1 MKKTLRA
8 SALLLLATAF
18 ARPAAA
24 QIVDPPV
31 VLPEAGAGEPD
42 TVRVRLELQPDSLV
56 AEPVQIDSVRL
67 AWLQAPPEARD
78 LICDRVGCFDTE
90 VPHAMNNTVLAHI
103 NYFTLRNRHYMQRV
117 LERENLYF
125 PLFEK
130 YLTKYNLPP
139 DLKYLAV
146 VESALIPT
154 AKSRVGATGLWQ
166 FMGPTAGDL
175 RLRRDEW
182 VDERMDP
189 EKATEAACKHL
200 RYLYGVFHDWE
211 LVLAAYNW
219 GAGNIQRVMRK
230 SGKRNFW
237 DMYPYMPKETR
248 NYVPSF
254 TAIMY
259 AMKYAQQHQ
268 LHSPDLKYQYA
279 QPMDTLR
286 LNGQPFD
293 MMRLSQAL
301 GLDSAAIGRYNPE
314 LKRSYL
320 PLGYRSYA
328 VQFPASLR
336 PVLQEVDRS
345 TLFTYC
351 LPQSALP
358 TPIAP
363 LPPRLEGVEPF
374 PTALMAATESRRSS
388 TTAVAA
394 APAEAPRTRRKVHT
408 VKRGQTLAELA
419 EWYGVSQTQL
429 RRWNNLTKGRA
440 LKPKQQLVVF
450 LPAKDDAPAP
460 NNVAVRP
467 TAAPAVAAAPRTPA
481 EMGVKVTKQPVRPVS
496 KPEPTESEPET
507 VAAAAP
513 APTPAAEMRKS
524 VRPTRPVAAA
534 PAKEATKAPEPE
546 TPAAPEPTTIA
557 SAPNTVQAQQDAAT
571 EYVIRKGDYLTKLA
585 RERGVSVEQLV
596 AWNNLKSEVVASGQK
611 LRLTPPTEA
620 EAAAS
625 EDEKPA
631 APEKATARAAKPDG
645 RKLPLPVQQRV
656 HVVQPGDTLYNISRR
671 YQGLTVEQLRKLNH
685 LKSDEVKPGQK
696 LIVAS

>member
-1 MKKTLRA
+1 MKKSLRA
-8 SALLLLATAF
+8 SALFLLAAAF

-24 QIVDPPV
+24 QTQLPPV
-31 VLPEAGAGEPD
+31 TMPAAGDD
-42 TVRVRLELQPDSLV
+42 TTRVQLELQPDSLV
-56 AEPVQIDSVRL
+56 AEPVSVDSVRL
-67 AWLQAPPEARD
+67 AWLQAPPEVKD
-78 LICDRVGCFDTE
+78 LIYDRVACFDTE
-90 VPHAMNNTVLAHI
+90 VPHAFNSTVLAHI
-103 NYFTLRNRHYMQRV
+103 NYFTLRNRDYMHRV

-130 YLTKYNLPP
+130 YLAKYNLPT

-259 AMKYAQQHQ
+259 TMKYAQQHQ
-268 LHSPDLKYQYA
+268 LHSPQLRYQYA

-286 LNGQPFD
+286 LNGHAFD
-293 MMRLSQAL
+293 MKRLSQAL
-301 GLDSAAIGRYNPE
+301 NLDSMAVLRYNPE
-314 LKRSYL
+314 LRRHFL
-320 PLGYRSYA
+320 PLGYRPYA
-328 VQFPASLR
+328 VQFPAERR
-336 PVLQEVDRS
+336 PLLQEVDRAV
-345 TLFTYC
+345 LFSYC
-351 LPQSALP
+351 LPQAALP
-358 TPIAP
+358 TPLEP

-374 PTALMAATESRRSS
+374 PTARVLAANSRREQ
-388 TTAVAA
+388 TAAA
-394 APAEAPRTRRKVHT
+394 APPQASEERTKRKIHT

-429 RRWNNLTKGRA
+429 RRWNNLAKGRA

-450 LPAKDDAPAP
+450 VPAKATDSPAP
-460 NNVAVRP
+460 SVATRP
-467 TAAPAVAAAPRTPA
+467 ATPPAVAAA
-481 EMGVKVTKQPVRPVS
+481 VRPAPEAAS
-496 KPEPTESEPET
+496 KAARPATKAEPKPETAE
-507 VAAAAP
+507 
-513 APTPAAEMRKS
+513 APTLAQAA
-524 VRPTRPVAAA
+524 
-534 PAKEATKAPEPE
+534 APEPE
-546 TPAAPEPTTIA
+546 PRKAARPSRPARPVVAAKETPRPAETEEPAAAEPAATA
-557 SAPNTVQAQQDAAT
+557 QAAVAAPQEAAT

-585 RERGVSVEQLV
+585 RERGLTVEQLV
-596 AWNNLKSEVVASGQK
+596 AWNNLKSEVVAPGQK
-611 LRLTPPTEA
+611 LRLTAPTEA
-620 EAAAS
+620 VEAA
-625 EDEKPA
+625 PA
-631 APEKATARAAKPDG
+631 ARVTAPVAKGSDKKAPAR
-645 RKLPLPVQQRV
+645 LPGSVQRV
-656 HVVQPGDTLYNISRR
+656 HIVQPGDTLYNISRR
-671 YQGLTVEQLRKLNH
+671 YQGLTVEQLRQLNH
-685 LKSDEVKPGQK
+685 LQSDEVKPGQK